1 MVVAEQLIHVIVEC
15 LFRRDVNW
23 FRLCIT
29 RWQESKGIVTW
40 NCEADSIYQDV
51 HFTDDDNIWSALE
64 HDNELMDNGALD
76 AHWGAEKK
84 LTILVGELW

>member
-1 MVVAEQLIHVIVEC
+1 VEC
-15 LFRRDVNW
+15 AIEGTLIDSDYV
-23 FRLCIT
+23 LLDET
-29 RWQESKGIVTW
+29 RGKGIVTW

-76 AHWGAEKK
+76 TLLGAEK
-84 LTILVGELW
+84 TYDFLVGELW